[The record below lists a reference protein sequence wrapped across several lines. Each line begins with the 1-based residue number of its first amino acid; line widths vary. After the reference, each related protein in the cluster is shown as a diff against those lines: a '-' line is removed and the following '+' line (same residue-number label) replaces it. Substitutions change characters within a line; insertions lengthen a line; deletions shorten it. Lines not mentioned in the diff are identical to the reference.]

1 MRTVIGTAQAYSA
14 FRRKALEIFSVSKKN
29 TQQSVLTALHA
40 KEYESYVMKIYVHG
54 CSQRQTCTCTC
65 TCTDTSSYF
74 RLGPKC
80 TQYIFEKKKKKN
92 IIVYSKR
99 ACLIA
104 PFETSVRVELH
115 QMSLKICHMAG
126 IGLEE
131 DDYYGYLTE
140 LIYKPDA
147 AETVICF
154 LLLLF
159 GG

>member
-1 MRTVIGTAQAYSA
+1 MFTDAANDRRAHAHAQTHHHIFASA
-14 FRRKALEIFSVSKKN
+14 
-29 TQQSVLTALHA
+29 QSVHSTYL
-40 KEYESYVMKIYVHG
+40 
-54 CSQRQTCTCTC
+54 
-65 TCTDTSSYF
+65 
-74 RLGPKC
+74 
-80 TQYIFEKKKKKN
+80 KKKKN

-126 IGLEE
+126 IVLEE

-147 AETVICF
+147 AETVIWF
-154 LLLLF
+154 LLLLLF